1 METNDPSKDEKDRLA
16 HAYRLLQ
23 AAARIKAAKL
33 NLPASSS
40 MNPYEVLTH
49 EEIEEVTKNL
59 NLPR

>member
-1 METNDPSKDEKDRLA
+1 METKDPSKDEKDRLA
-16 HAYRLLQ
+16 QAYRLLQ

-40 MNPYEVLTH
+40 MNPYTVLTR
-49 EEIEEVTKNL
+49 EEIEEVTKDL

>member
-1 METNDPSKDEKDRLA
+1 METKDSSKDEKDRLA
-16 HAYRLLQ
+16 QAYQLLR

-49 EEIEEVTKNL
+49 EEIEEVTKDL

>member
-16 HAYRLLQ
+16 RAYQLLQ

-40 MNPYEVLTH
+40 MNPYEILTH
-49 EEIEEVTKNL
+49 EEIEEVTESL